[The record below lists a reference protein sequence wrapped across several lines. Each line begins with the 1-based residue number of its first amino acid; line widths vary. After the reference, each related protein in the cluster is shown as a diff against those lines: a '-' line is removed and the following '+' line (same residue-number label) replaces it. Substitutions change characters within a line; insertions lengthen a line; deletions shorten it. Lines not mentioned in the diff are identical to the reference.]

1 MAAKMPQE
9 TLYSCEV
16 CGLEGLAD
24 EDLRSHMLLVHL
36 PGTTACPFCDLEDIT
51 APEMVYHVNS
61 AHLDYLSPQD
71 EDLDD
76 DLLMV
81 TNGYGEHP
89 ETPVEARNGLDNRRV
104 PLINI
109 DNDDGDGYNANV
121 SPAHGKGG
129 NSRGSPSRAQ
139 LSLNLNQRGPQSAH
153 PSQSPAGVTACPI
166 CGLQETS
173 AQRLEEHVNRAH
185 FDLTS
190 PSFPAITPRQEVVL
204 TCPLCMKQFES
215 TPDLELHVNIQH
227 KDILSPAKSEVCSPE
242 DQVLEEEEEE
252 EVGACPV
259 CSRVGFTSQGDLAAH
274 IDTHFSRTPSI
285 VTPDEGGWERRLVT
299 ELEKQEK
306 EVQRMREQ
314 QEFSLLRSL
323 SNMQR
328 AVYAGEMT
336 VADYYERQIELK
348 IAEKNGVDD
357 ARSCTKGL
365 LGPVRVV
372 SDGTNNVKATYLCT
386 TVDHY
391 GSTYGDRGWGCGYR
405 NIQMLLSSLQHHT
418 GYYARLFSGPNMMPS
433 ISQIQKLIE
442 QAWRNGFDLQ
452 GCEQLGGKLSNT
464 RKWIGATEVVTL
476 LSSFRIKCQLIDCH
490 RPTAP
495 DGTHPELFGWCLD
508 YFSSQAEFR
517 PPIYLQHQGH
527 SRTIIGVEQLGGTEG
542 GVRLLVL
549 DPSHSP
555 AQVSQLLH
563 TQTAPSAMR
572 LLRKPLSS
580 MRAKQYQMVV
590 VAGLM
595 QTEIEYKQSK
605 VLQAAIRIPKD

>member
-314 QEFSLLRSL
+314 QEFSLLRAQYGMDNEGNFSQQSL

-452 GCEQLGGKLSNT
+452 
-464 RKWIGATEVVTL
+464 
-476 LSSFRIKCQLIDCH
+476 
-490 RPTAP
+490 
-495 DGTHPELFGWCLD
+495 
-508 YFSSQAEFR
+508 
-517 PPIYLQHQGH
+517 
-527 SRTIIGVEQLGGTEG
+527 
-542 GVRLLVL
+542 
-549 DPSHSP
+549 
-555 AQVSQLLH
+555 
-563 TQTAPSAMR
+563 TAPSAMR